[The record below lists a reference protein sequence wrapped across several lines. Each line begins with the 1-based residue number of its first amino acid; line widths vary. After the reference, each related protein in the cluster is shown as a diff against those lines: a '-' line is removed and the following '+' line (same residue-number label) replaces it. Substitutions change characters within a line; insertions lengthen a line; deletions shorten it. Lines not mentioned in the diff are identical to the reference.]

1 MAVNLK
7 TYDSVGGFSVNNTTL
22 VNDLKDL
29 KNVNSLEVKNSY
41 FNDATTTKYI
51 ARGTNTSVLSID
63 DVGSQIFIPSS
74 TINFI
79 TGNIVGVNDSGGGS
93 LSLKIES
100 AVTCSAAGDVVVL
113 SSLRTIIKDSIPT
126 GEIWTVDAYDS
137 GAANRFSYTATRA
150 GTTQE
155 ISWVASVEV
164 VSIAW

>member
-22 VNDLKDL
+22 VNELKDL

-41 FNDATTTKYI
+41 FNDATITKYI
-51 ARGTNTSVLSID
+51 LRGTNTSVLGTD
-63 DVGSQIFIPSS
+63 DTGAQIIVPSS

-79 TGNIVGVNDSGGGS
+79 TGNIVGVNDSGCGS

-100 AVTCSAAGDVVVL
+100 AVTCSAVGDVIVL
-113 SSLRTIIKDSIPT
+113 SSLRTIIKDSVPT
-126 GEIWTVDAYDS
+126 GETWTANPYDS
-137 GAANRFSYTATRA
+137 GSANRFSYTVTRA
-150 GTTQE
+150 GTTQQ
-155 ISWVASVEV
+155 INWVASVEV

>member
-22 VNDLKDL
+22 VNNLKDL

-41 FNDATTTKYI
+41 FNDSTTTKYI
-51 ARGTNTSVLSID
+51 ARGTNTSILSID
-63 DVGSQIFIPSS
+63 DVGSQIAIPSS

-79 TGNIVGVNDSGGGS
+79 TGHIVGVNDSGGGS
-93 LSLKIES
+93 LSIKIES

-113 SSLRTIIKDSIPT
+113 SSLRTIIKDSVPS
-126 GEIWTVDAYDS
+126 GETWTINTYDS
-137 GAANRFSYTATRA
+137 GSANRFSYTATRA

>member
-22 VNDLKDL
+22 VNELKDL

-41 FNDATTTKYI
+41 FNDATITKYI
-51 ARGTNTSVLSID
+51 LRGTNTSVLGTD
-63 DVGSQIFIPSS
+63 NTGAQIIVPSS

-79 TGNIVGVNDSGGGS
+79 TGNIVGVNDSGGGN

-100 AVTCSAAGDVVVL
+100 AVTCSAVGDVVVL
-113 SSLRTIIKDSIPT
+113 SSLRTIIKDSVPT
-126 GEIWTVDAYDS
+126 GETWTANPYDS
-137 GAANRFSYTATRA
+137 GSANRFSYTVTRA

-155 ISWVASVEV
+155 INWVASVEV